1 MQPKANLEE
10 EEYLTVLMYN
20 IVFVVSAV
28 PGSSRQII
36 LDILRQALSQLGEEG
51 RMRQGHAK
59 AAIISYQNINQTIKN
74 SVILI
79 KKWEVRDKPPAEIKS
94 YLKENYPH

>member
-20 IVFVVSAV
+20 IVFVVSTV

-36 LDILRQALSQLGEEG
+36 LDILRQALSELGEEE
-51 RMRQGHAK
+51 RMMQGHAK
-59 AAIISYQNINQTIKN
+59 AAVISYQNINQTIK

-79 KKWEVRDKPPAEIKS
+79 KKWEVREKPPAEIKS
-94 YLKENYPH
+94 YMKENYPH

>member
-20 IVFVVSAV
+20 IVFVVSTV

-36 LDILRQALSQLGEEG
+36 LDILRQALSELGEEE
-51 RMRQGHAK
+51 RMMQGHAK
-59 AAIISYQNINQTIKN
+59 QPSFPIRT
-74 SVILI
+74 
-79 KKWEVRDKPPAEIKS
+79 
-94 YLKENYPH
+94 